1 MGNSYFIDVL
11 KGLGSK
17 FYFIYHLSMPIEFS
31 LASVLA
37 LKMSSSCCWRSW
49 ISSSMV
55 FLAFVAAAA
64 VYSESSSCKNI
75 NIILF
80 LELVQFKSLHQSD
93 ENWYMLYFIRFY
105 RNFGSED
112 QLFYIVFTLFLSDLI
127 WALLASVPWFFCITI
142 SASLSRARVLIKS
155 LFSLFSPSVWRK
167 EENILHDFWVF
178 TDRWFFL

>member
-1 MGNSYFIDVL
+1 
-11 KGLGSK
+11 
-17 FYFIYHLSMPIEFS
+17 MPIEFS

-37 LKMSSSCCWRSW
+37 LKMSSNCCWRSW

-80 LELVQFKSLHQSD
+80 LKFVLYNGLPKS
-93 ENWYMLYFIRFY
+93 EETWYTLYSIRFY
-105 RNFGSED
+105 LNFESCD
-112 QLFYIVFTLFLSDLI
+112 QLFHPVFTLFLSDLI

-167 EENILHDFWVF
+167 ENILHDFIVF
-178 TDRWFFL
+178 TDQRFLL